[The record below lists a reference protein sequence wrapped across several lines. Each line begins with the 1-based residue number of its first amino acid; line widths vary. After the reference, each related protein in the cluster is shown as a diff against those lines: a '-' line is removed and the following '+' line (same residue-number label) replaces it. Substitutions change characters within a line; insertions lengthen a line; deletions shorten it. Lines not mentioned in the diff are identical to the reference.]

1 MQILWQYAVQFQVL
15 VTEVLI
21 TTVLRSVQWDNL
33 VLYCRICECGECGC
47 NYECP
52 WDCSTM

>member
-1 MQILWQYAVQFQVL
+1 MQILWQFAVQFKVL

-21 TTVLRSVQWDNL
+21 PTVLRSVQRDNL

-52 WDCSTM
+52 